1 MFKPTQ
7 LSGVEDMTKRQ
18 DARRWASQVSRCPEC
33 YWEEKRNSSRKNEE
47 AGPKRKQR
55 SIVNVSGSKKLMF
68 PSVFLIKEEKD
79 KLLITTNEY

>member
-7 LSGVEDMTKRQ
+7 SFRVEDMTKRQ
-18 DARRWASQVSRCPEC
+18 DTRKWASQVSRCPEC
-33 YWEEKRNSSRKNEE
+33 SWEEQRNSSRKNEE

-55 SIVNVSGSKKLMF
+55 SVVNMSGSKKLMF
-68 PSVFLIKEEKD
+68 SSIFLIKEEKD